1 MENVI
6 LTVHL
11 ILAVM
16 LAGVV
21 LLQRSEGGGLGMGGG
36 GGAGGGV
43 MSGRQA
49 ANVLTRVT
57 WILGVAIFATSI
69 ALTILAARQANNSSI
84 MDQFGGQAPTEA
96 PATGLPGLP
105 AYTPPPSTAGNPLT
119 PPSPDAATD
128 APATQ
133 TPATDAPATDA
144 AVTPAAQT
152 PAEAPATAPADALTP
167 PAPEA
172 PAPAAAAPAAAP
184 DAAAEPA
191 TPDTAP
197 APAN

>member
-133 TPATDAPATDA
+133 APATDAPATDA
-144 AVTPAAQT
+144 AVTPAPAAQT
-152 PAEAPATAPADALTP
+152 PAEAPADALTP

-172 PAPAAAAPAAAP
+172 TAPAATAPAAAP

>member
-133 TPATDAPATDA
+133 APATDAPATDA
-144 AVTPAAQT
+144 AVTPAPAAQT
-152 PAEAPATAPADALTP
+152 PAEAPADALTP

-172 PAPAAAAPAAAP
+172 TAPAATAPAATP

-191 TPDTAP
+191 TPDAAP